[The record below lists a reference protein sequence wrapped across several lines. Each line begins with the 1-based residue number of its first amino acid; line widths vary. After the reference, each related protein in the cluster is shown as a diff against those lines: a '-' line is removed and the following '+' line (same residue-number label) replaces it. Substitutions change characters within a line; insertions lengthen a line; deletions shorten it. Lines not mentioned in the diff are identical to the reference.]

1 MFFALILR
9 KELKSIENRPLNV
22 ARPTEPRKY
31 FCERVVL
38 IIGSWW
44 LSVSVEATCTT
55 STDTIA
61 YSADNTVVDPNSAAQ
76 NLSDLGSVLSPN
88 PV

>member
-1 MFFALILR
+1 
-9 KELKSIENRPLNV
+9 
-22 ARPTEPRKY
+22 
-31 FCERVVL
+31 
-38 IIGSWW
+38 